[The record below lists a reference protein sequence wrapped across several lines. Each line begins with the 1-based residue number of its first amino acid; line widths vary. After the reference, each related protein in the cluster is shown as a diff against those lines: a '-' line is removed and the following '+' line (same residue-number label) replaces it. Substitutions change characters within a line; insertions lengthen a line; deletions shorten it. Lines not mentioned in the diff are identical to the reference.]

1 MLPLLRFTLDL
12 FEQKLPLAQKTKELE
27 AIIKEAIQQP
37 EPPPA
42 PTQSPAPWRH
52 PGADHE
58 VRLGDSV
65 VAYTLQRSRRRSIG
79 FSVGPDGLEVRAPR
93 WAALRD
99 IQAAL
104 QSKAGWIKRK
114 LHEAGDRRA
123 LQAKQIINWRDGT
136 QIPYLGQT
144 LTVQLDPTH
153 GSAALICAAPDHLT
167 LVVSLAHSATEQ
179 QIRDRVQ
186 AWLMQ
191 QARGHFV
198 QRLDHFAPQLGVRY
212 TRLGLSNAATR
223 WGSANADGTIRLNW
237 RLMHF
242 SPAVVDYVVVHE
254 LSHLRVMNHSPRFW
268 QTVATVLPDYPALR
282 YQLRSEL
289 TPTWC

>member
-12 FEQKLPLAQKTKELE
+12 FEQNLPLAHKDQGLIATPNVVNQRPGSLPK
-27 AIIKEAIQQP
+27 
-37 EPPPA
+37 
-42 PTQSPAPWRH
+42 PTPSSAPWRH
-52 PGADHE
+52 PQADHE
-58 VRLGDSV
+58 VWLGDV
-65 VAYTLQRSRRRSIG
+65 LVAYALQRSRRRSIG

-99 IQAAL
+99 IQSAL
-104 QSKAGWIKRK
+104 QSKAGWIVRK

-123 LQAKQIINWRDGT
+123 RQAEQAIDWRDGA
-136 QIPYLGQT
+136 QLPYLGQT

-153 GSAALICAAPDHLT
+153 GSASLICSNPDHLT
-167 LVVSLAHSATEQ
+167 LIVSLAHGASAQ

-191 QARGHFV
+191 QARSHFV
-198 QRLDHFAPQLGVRY
+198 QRLDHFAPQLRVRY

-237 RLMHF
+237 RLLHF

-254 LSHLRVMNHSPRFW
+254 LSHLRVMDHSPRFW
-268 QTVATVLPDYPALR
+268 STVASVLPDYPALR
-282 YQLRSEL
+282 RQLRSEL
-289 TPTWC
+289 TPTWS